1 MDLHIYDAYH
11 QRNKYENSVILDWD
25 GKKIN
30 ELLEK
35 NKKEI
40 RLKYLNIIYD
50 VINKN
55 SKKYKFLDV
64 KKINL
69 LKLSLINE
77 KNPFKSKSIHDCL
90 KLLLIE
96 KIVIK
101 NKIKKIYYHGKNF
114 EIEKSIRLLS
124 INYKLA
130 YNKNLI
136 FTFPKSRLIYFF
148 LGNIFFIKQLIKNL
162 GLNKNFK
169 KYSNTSIF
177 SYFVHFSKSN
187 NIKFKSNLWGNL
199 NEYFNKK
206 KKNINWFHF
215 YVPSNQ
221 VSSSKKA
228 NILQSN
234 FNHNKYE
241 NHNFVNSYFSKRE
254 IIKSYIFFYNLFIKN
269 IFLLQSEKKIFEN
282 KISKVNFCFFLKDD
296 FLSSLFGSTLI
307 YNIVNIMIF
316 NNILKNIPHQ
326 KLGLYI
332 IENQSWEYCLI
343 KFWRK
348 YKHGKLIAYFNS
360 SIRFWDLRY
369 LRKKKQYINKDEN
382 PDLYLLNNKLFK
394 AEADKQGF
402 PKNKT
407 FVVEALR
414 YNKLL
419 PLKKKIKNKKIIII
433 GDILFKETKY
443 LLSFVNKI
451 KSELK
456 NYKLFFKPHPTM
468 TKKSISNLIKEYNY
482 INITNINS
490 DKFKNFE
497 FAICSNGTSANLD
510 CLIQNINFCSVKP
523 YNSLNLYPLEK
534 YQKYYQVGT
543 PSELIKRIKNPK
555 KNKNKFFFETTKG
568 LSKFEKFFY

>member
-1 MDLHIYDAYH
+1 M
-11 QRNKYENSVILDWD
+11 
-25 GKKIN
+25 
-30 ELLEK
+30 
-35 NKKEI
+35 
-40 RLKYLNIIYD
+40 
-50 VINKN
+50 
-55 SKKYKFLDV
+55 
-64 KKINL
+64 
-69 LKLSLINE
+69 
-77 KNPFKSKSIHDCL
+77 
-90 KLLLIE
+90 
-96 KIVIK
+96 
-101 NKIKKIYYHGKNF
+101 
-114 EIEKSIRLLS
+114 
-124 INYKLA
+124 
-130 YNKNLI
+130 
-136 FTFPKSRLIYFF
+136 
-148 LGNIFFIKQLIKNL
+148 
-162 GLNKNFK
+162 
-169 KYSNTSIF
+169 
-177 SYFVHFSKSN
+177 
-187 NIKFKSNLWGNL
+187 WGNL

-241 NHNFVNSYFSKRE
+241 NHNFVNSYFSKGE